1 MWISRTPLRVSFL
14 GGGTD
19 YPSYFRKSP
28 GAVLGGTINKF
39 IYIQALP
46 LMPFS
51 EQRYRVTYRTT
62 ESVDRL
68 EDIQH
73 PVIRESLRYYGWDS
87 PLNIATMSDVPGG
100 TGLGSSSAFT
110 VGFINLLHKMRG
122 IELTR
127 YELARHAI
135 NMEQVILK
143 ETVGIQDQIHAAFG
157 GLARYEF
164 DADSFLIQP
173 LRLTTRRLDALN
185 ASMLLVYTG
194 AQRNASTVVETQ
206 ERRTQSGS
214 NEAYLKEMYEATLHG
229 ARILE
234 EPGNDAAALV
244 RFGEALD
251 HAWRLKRE
259 LSTAISNADVDRLY
273 LEGKALGASG
283 GKLLGAAS
291 SFSGIGDRCRILC
304 SKSGPTRI
312 ISRICRCSP
321 ARPPGLSLDPFRT
334 HCIG

>member
-214 NEAYLKEMYEATLHG
+214 NEAYLKEMYEATSHG

-251 HAWRLKRE
+251 HA
-259 LSTAISNADVDRLY
+259 
-273 LEGKALGASG
+273 
-283 GKLLGAAS
+283 
-291 SFSGIGDRCRILC
+291 
-304 SKSGPTRI
+304 
-312 ISRICRCSP
+312 
-321 ARPPGLSLDPFRT
+321 
-334 HCIG
+334 